1 MPVYTYITLDN
12 SSQSTVATDAW
23 GINGSGQIVGY
34 YQPNFFGFLDNGGTH
49 TTLNDSLGT
58 HGTLEVRI
66 KVTGQIVGYYED
78 DGTAFGLVTVTLG
91 HHNRR
96 C

>member
-1 MPVYTYITLDN
+1 M
-12 SSQSTVATDAW
+12 

-58 HGTLEVRI
+58 HGTLEHQAREPDRGVLR
-66 KVTGQIVGYYED
+66 GRWNCFRLSHCHARPSQQ
-78 DGTAFGLVTVTLG
+78 TLLTTLQ
-91 HHNRR
+91 HV
-96 C
+96 